1 MKKSDFTGLSIVSVA
16 TRVAC
21 HLAEAGI
28 ECVVVGGLAVEI
40 YTGNRYQTLDIDM
53 VNVSMNTQKALDAAM
68 NAIGFV
74 RKGRYYHNTTTQ
86 FFVEFPSPPLGV
98 ADDITV
104 KPVTIATGSGT
115 LQVLSPVD
123 MIRDRLAW
131 ACNGTVDRQAITQS
145 ICLMLNQNRTPSE
158 FSTFI
163 RKQSESA
170 SAYHLITTLCN
181 NTYAKAKEVGVT
193 EMDDIEGIV
202 ENEFINLL

>member
-1 MKKSDFTGLSIVSVA
+1 MSIVSVA
-16 TRVAC
+16 TRFAC

-53 VNVSMNTQKALDAAM
+53 VNVSMNTQNAL
-68 NAIGFV
+68 
-74 RKGRYYHNTTTQ
+74 
-86 FFVEFPSPPLGV
+86 
-98 ADDITV
+98 
-104 KPVTIATGSGT
+104 
-115 LQVLSPVD
+115 
-123 MIRDRLAW
+123 
-131 ACNGTVDRQAITQS
+131 
-145 ICLMLNQNRTPSE
+145 CLMLNQNRTPSE
-158 FSTFI
+158 FSAFI

-170 SAYHLITTLCN
+170 SAYRLITTLCN